1 MRWLLWIIVLL
12 LFIACIT
19 AAVFWWRSYGRV
31 DTLSL
36 NLKASRYCWS
46 SRSPV
51 PGYFF
56 FERLTGT
63 TAEAIAQTEEMG
75 EGIISFKTRKKGSFK
90 SGELHLMGMGDNE
103 KKYWARVQ
111 RYDGPW
117 KIEAL
122 RAGSQ

>member
-51 PGYFF
+51 PGYFL
-56 FERLTGT
+56 FERFTGT

-75 EGIISFKTRKKGSFK
+75 EGVISFKTRKRGSIK
-90 SGELHLMGMGDNE
+90 SAESHLMGMGDNE
-103 KKYWARVQ
+103 KNYWAGVQ

-117 KIEAL
+117 KVEAPGADS
-122 RAGSQ
+122 R